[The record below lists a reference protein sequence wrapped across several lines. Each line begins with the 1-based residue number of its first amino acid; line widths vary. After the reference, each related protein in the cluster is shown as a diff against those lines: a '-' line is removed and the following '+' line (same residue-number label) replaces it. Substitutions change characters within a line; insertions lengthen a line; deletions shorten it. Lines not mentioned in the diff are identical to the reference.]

1 MSEQNDTSR
10 KSKSWVW
17 LLVLVAV
24 LALWWFTRPQRD
36 DAQASAPE
44 TPNASSGIWTSDAL
58 GADPDDIL
66 LDLGDDT
73 DLSVVAD
80 IERTFRIDLQL
91 VSDQSLDERLYRAHV
106 DAAQRDE
113 LLAALAR
120 HPAVDIAEPDA
131 TVQLGP
137 VESFEAVP
145 VDSDIDWATYPNDPM
160 YKYQWHM
167 RQIGMPEAWK
177 LADGDG
183 VTVAVIDTGVAHGAA
198 GRFSVVPDLDGIG
211 FVKPYN
217 FVGNNDQAHD
227 DHGHGTHVAGTIA
240 QLTHNEIGVAGIGRK
255 VKIMPLK
262 VLSAS
267 GSGSVAAIADA
278 IHYAADN
285 GAKVIN
291 MSLGG
296 RFPSRVLKKAV
307 EYAHD
312 KGVVVVCAAGNDG
325 RGKVSYPAAYPGAFA
340 VAATQ
345 FDEATTFYSNWG
357 KEIDIAAPGGN
368 TRVDQN
374 GDGFPDGVVQNTIVI
389 GDPTKNDYFPY
400 MGTSMAS
407 PHVAGVAAL
416 VVGEGVTEP
425 AAVEQ
430 ILQETARKPQDS
442 NKYEQAR
449 YGAGIID
456 APAAVRKARTSN
468 GAWQFLL
475 GLLIAGGLAST
486 VRRRGLLAV
495 TLGPTYLMGVLMG
508 ASGLFFLP
516 YLLSLGGA
524 WVESLPLT
532 DVLTRGLPSWDL
544 ALLGPAGHGNALFFS
559 ALIPLGLI
567 SAFYNVRGLRAPLAG
582 LAAGV
587 AGHLLFHTVVRII
600 DIQYIPNTLMLDEMW
615 LALNAL
621 ACTGLGY
628 LVLRR

>member
-1 MSEQNDTSR
+1 MSEQTDTPR
-10 KSKSWVW
+10 KGRNWLW

-24 LALWWFTRPQRD
+24 IALWWFTRPVRGE
-36 DAQASAPE
+36 QALILDQSPE
-44 TPNASSGIWTSDAL
+44 AAAD
-58 GADPDDIL
+58 ADPDDIL
-66 LDLGDDT
+66 LDLRDDVSGE
-73 DLSVVAD
+73 LVAEL
-80 IERTFRIDLQL
+80 ERTFDIDLEL
-91 VSDQSLDERLYRAHV
+91 VSDQAQDERLYRAHV
-106 DAAQRDE
+106 DAARQAE
-113 LLAALAR
+113 LLDALAR
-120 HPAVDIAEPDA
+120 HPAVEIAEPDA
-131 TVQLGP
+131 LVQLSP
-137 VESFEAVP
+137 VDLDAVQP
-145 VDSDIDWATYPNDPM
+145 QTDSDIDWADYPNDPM

-177 LADGDG
+177 LADGAG
-183 VTVAVIDTGVAHGAA
+183 VIVAVIDTGVAHARA
-198 GRFSVVPDLDGIG
+198 GRFSVVPDLDGIS

-240 QLTHNEIGVAGIGRK
+240 QLTHNGVGVAGIGRK
-255 VKIMPLK
+255 VQIMPLK

-267 GSGSVAAIADA
+267 GSGSVAAISDA

-312 KGVVVVCAAGNDG
+312 KGVTVVCAAGNDG

-345 FDEATTFYSNWG
+345 FDETTTFYSNWG

-374 GDGFPDGVVQNTIVI
+374 DDGMPDGVVQNTIAI

-407 PHVAGVAAL
+407 PHIAGVAAL

-425 AAVEQ
+425 KAVEQ
-430 ILQETARKPQDS
+430 VLQETARKPQGS
-442 NKYEQAR
+442 NAKFEQTR
-449 YGAGIID
+449 YGAGIVD
-456 APAAVRKARTSN
+456 APAAIRKARGAS
-468 GAWQFLL
+468 GAWQLLL
-475 GLLIAGGLAST
+475 GMLIAGGVASA
-486 VRRRGLLAV
+486 VRRRGLLGVA
-495 TLGPTYLMGVLMG
+495 LGPSYLAGVMMG

-516 YLLSLGGA
+516 YLLSLLGA
-524 WVESLPLT
+524 SVEALPLG

-559 ALIPLGLI
+559 ALIPLALVTGLYG
-567 SAFYNVRGLRAPLAG
+567 SRRLRAPLAG

-587 AGHLLFHTVVRII
+587 AGHLLFHTIVRLV
-600 DIQYIPNTLMLDEMW
+600 DIQYIPNMFDEMW
-615 LALNAL
+615 LAVNAL